1 MAKRNRLHKTWVL
14 MICVICVATPRF
26 NRNQFFIKRPLADME
41 IHTSMVDYFRTGH
54 INEILL
60 SENSIAANWRPLF
73 PLIASFLPFV
83 PITSMSL
90 LGILSI
96 SLSVLLL
103 KLTMMRIGVRTK
115 FIYNTLF
122 LYIFSFPVFYY
133 TTIGYVDPGL
143 ILMLTTGIYLIISE
157 KYILFLACLGLGV
170 FMKEGIIVLLPFF
183 WLYIFYKKMPKLM
196 NILWVSM
203 SLFVCV
209 FMSIITRVVS
219 INVSSGYQLFWSTS
233 TEMLI
238 YNLNR
243 MNSWMSFI
251 LVMGIPLLLLL
262 KNQKILIK
270 IIKKNMLVIPLISGI
285 IMAVITYGFAFIS
298 TVADGRTLW
307 ATYPF
312 IFLIIALIFEEK
324 SFDI

>member
-1 MAKRNRLHKTWVL
+1 
-14 MICVICVATPRF
+14 
-26 NRNQFFIKRPLADME
+26 
-41 IHTSMVDYFRTGH
+41 MVDYFRTGH
-54 INEILL
+54 VNEILL
-60 SENSIAANWRPLF
+60 SKHSIAANWRPLF

-183 WLYIFYKKMPKLM
+183 WLYIFYRKMPKLI

-262 KNQKILIK
+262 N
-270 IIKKNMLVIPLISGI
+270 N
-285 IMAVITYGFAFIS
+285 
-298 TVADGRTLW
+298 
-307 ATYPF
+307 
-312 IFLIIALIFEEK
+312 
-324 SFDI
+324 